1 MQLIEIALLACVALL
16 ALALIGTIVRSHVR
30 PQVGARRSAADA
42 DGKLPADPSVPAP
55 GPPLVCPTCFRDYA
69 PGLQFCPHDARAL
82 VPAGDPAARRAGAGA
97 TCPVCKRSFEP
108 GKRFCSFDGEE
119 LVPLMLAVDDSGVK
133 PFAGMLVKICPS
145 CSRRYHSDA
154 TFCGR
159 DGEELVGV
167 N

>member
-1 MQLIEIALLACVALL
+1 MQPIEIALLACVAVL
-16 ALALIGTIVRSHVR
+16 ALALIGTIIR
-30 PQVGARRSAADA
+30 PHLGARRAAADA
-42 DGKLPADPSVPAP
+42 GGQPPADPSLPSS
-55 GPPLVCPTCFRDYA
+55 GPPLVCPACFRDYPA
-69 PGLQFCPHDARAL
+69 GLQFCPHDARAL

-97 TCPVCKRSFEP
+97 SCPVCKRAFEP

-119 LVPLMLAVDDSGVK
+119 LVPLVLAVDDSAVT
-133 PFAGMLVKICPS
+133 PFAGVLVKICPS
-145 CSRRYHSDA
+145 CSRRYDSDA